1 MRRLGKPW
9 PPLFWGGLRGWHV
22 AFGIWLRTCKSGARD
37 VILLQCRVWVMGE
50 FCRGVFGVGLRAL
63 AGVGFLVAAHHG
75 AAAAVLTRVHFEAP
89 PGEIIISQ
97 HLRTLYYMLPNDQA
111 IAYRVAVPKPGKE
124 WRGVAHIDAK
134 YIRPAWSP
142 PASVLRDIPNL
153 PPVIAGGSPHNPM
166 GVRALSLDRS
176 EIAIHGTNRPTSIG
190 RAVSYGCI
198 RMLNSDV
205 RDLYQRVGVGTTV
218 IMVP

>member
-1 MRRLGKPW
+1 MGK
-9 PPLFWGGLRGWHV
+9 G
-22 AFGIWLRTCKSGARD
+22 
-37 VILLQCRVWVMGE
+37 
-50 FCRGVFGVGLRAL
+50 CRGVQGACFRSLAAL
-63 AGVGFLVAAHHG
+63 GFLFAAHDG
-75 AAAAVLTRVHFEAP
+75 AGAAVLRQVHFNVAP
-89 PGEIIISQ
+89 GQIVISQ
-97 HLRTLYYMLPNDQA
+97 HLRTLFYVLPNDQA
-111 IAYRVAVPKPGKE
+111 IAYRVAVPKAGKE
-124 WRGVAHIDAK
+124 WRGIAHVDAK

-176 EIAIHGTNRPTSIG
+176 EIAIHGTNRPASIG